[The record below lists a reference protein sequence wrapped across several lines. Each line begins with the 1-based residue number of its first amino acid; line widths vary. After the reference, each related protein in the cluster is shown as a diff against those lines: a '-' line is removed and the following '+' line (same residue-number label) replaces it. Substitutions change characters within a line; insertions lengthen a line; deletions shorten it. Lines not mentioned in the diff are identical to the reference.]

1 MLSQCKTS
9 GEGVEQGEG
18 QAPNQPFLFEPVIQL
33 TNFLRRV
40 ATRRPQESP
49 RGLRPRARQHH
60 AVAMLRERFPDL
72 KIRFIDV

>member
-33 TNFLRRV
+33 ANFLRRV
-40 ATRRPQESP
+40 ATRRPQKIAA
-49 RGLRPRARQHH
+49 GLRRVRQHH
-60 AVAMLRERFPDL
+60 AVAMLRESFPDP